1 MSLTI
6 EEVLALPGLDS
17 MRLRAG
23 AVGLQNPV
31 RWPYVAENSGIAE
44 WVLGGELVFVTGI
57 NHPRDEENLLRLLNE
72 ACERQVAGLVILT
85 GPAYIQAIPQR
96 LLAAAESAGMPLIE
110 QPYWL
115 KMVLVTQAIGS
126 ALIQAEQ
133 LGRSRHD
140 VLERLLAGQYQS
152 LDLLLHRAE
161 QLGMPLRGHWQVAQ
175 LQLEG
180 GESLF
185 AQGSAEEIEAQLD
198 RQHDSIAR
206 RLRQFAREH
215 PPALPVLGRAGQWTL
230 LLPAPDAAS
239 AQDNRQR
246 LASWLRPLNP
256 RLAPLKLFVGLSAAE
271 HPPAHL
277 AQALDEA
284 HQALAAARRFTERAG
299 LCVYDELGVL
309 KLLSS
314 VRDRAL
320 LDQFLSDRLGQL
332 LRHDQHHGPSLM
344 PTLEAWF
351 HENGNL
357 VAAAQRLAVHRN
369 TLTHRVQRIEAL
381 SGLALD
387 NPYDRLDIGVAL
399 MIWRLSA

>member
-6 EEVLALPGLDS
+6 ADVLALPGLES
-17 MRLRAG
+17 MCLRAG
-23 AVGLQNPV
+23 EAGLENGV

-57 NHPRDEENLLRLLNE
+57 NHPRDEANLLQLLEE

-85 GPAYIQAIPQR
+85 GPAYIQAIPRR
-96 LLAAAESAGMPLIE
+96 LLEAAEAAGMPLIE
-110 QPYWL
+110 QPYSL

-126 ALIQAEQ
+126 ALIQSEQ

-140 VLERLLAGQYQS
+140 VLERLLTGDYQS
-152 LDLLLHRAE
+152 LDLLLHRGV
-161 QLGMPLRGHWQVAQ
+161 QLGLSLAGHWQVVQ

-180 GESLF
+180 SELLF
-185 AQGSAEEIEAQLD
+185 AQGDTAEVEAQLA
-198 RQHDSIAR
+198 RQHDGISR
-206 RLRQFAREH
+206 RLRQVSAG
-215 PPALPVLGRAGQWTL
+215 LPVLGRAGQWTL
-230 LLPAPDAAS
+230 LLPAPDAVA
-239 AQDNRQR
+239 AQANRQQ
-246 LASWLRPLNP
+246 LASWLNPLNL
-256 RLAPLKLFVGLSAAE
+256 RLAPLKLFIGLSAAA
-271 HPPAHL
+271 HPPARL
-277 AQALDEA
+277 AQAQDEA
-284 HQALAAARRFTERAG
+284 RQALAAARRFSERAG

-309 KLLSS
+309 KLLSG

-320 LDQFLSDRLGQL
+320 LDHFLNERLGPL
-332 LRHDQHHGPSLM
+332 LRHDMHHGPSLM

-381 SGLALD
+381 CGLTLD
-387 NPYDRLDIGVAL
+387 NAYDRLDIGIAL

>member
-1 MSLTI
+1 MSLTLGD
-6 EEVLALPGLDS
+6 VLALPGLES

-23 AVGLQNPV
+23 EGGLDNTV

-57 NHPRDEENLLRLLNE
+57 NHPRDEANLLQMLDE
-72 ACERQVAGLVILT
+72 ACQRHVAGLVILT

-96 LLAAAESAGMPLIE
+96 LLDAAEAAGMPLIE
-110 QPYWL
+110 QPYSL

-126 ALIQAEQ
+126 ALIQSEQ

-140 VLERLLAGQYQS
+140 VLERLLTGDYQS
-152 LDLLLHRAE
+152 LELLLHRAA
-161 QLGMPLRGHWQVAQ
+161 QLGMSLAGHWQVVQ

-180 GESLF
+180 SELLF
-185 AQGSAEEIEAQLD
+185 AKGDAAVVEAQLA
-198 RQHDSIAR
+198 RQHDGINR
-206 RLRQFAREH
+206 RLRQLCAG
-215 PPALPVLGRAGQWTL
+215 LPVLGRAGQWTV
-230 LLPAPDAAS
+230 LLPAPDAVAALS
-239 AQDNRQR
+239 NRQL
-246 LASWLRPLNP
+246 LANWLNPLNL
-256 RLAPLKLFVGLSAAE
+256 RLAPLKLFIGLSAAA
-271 HPPAHL
+271 HPPARL
-277 AQALDEA
+277 AQAQDEA
-284 HQALAAARRFTERAG
+284 RQALAAARRFSERAG

-309 KLLSS
+309 KLLSG

-320 LDQFLSDRLGQL
+320 LDQFLNERLGPL
-332 LRHDQHHGPSLM
+332 LRHDLHHGPSLM

-381 SGLALD
+381 CGLTLD
-387 NPYDRLDIGVAL
+387 NSYDRLDIGIAL

>member
-6 EEVLALPGLDS
+6 ADVLALPGLES
-17 MRLRAG
+17 MCLRAG
-23 AVGLQNPV
+23 EAGLENGV

-57 NHPRDEENLLRLLNE
+57 NHPRDEANLLQLLEE

-85 GPAYIQAIPQR
+85 GPAYIQAIPRR
-96 LLAAAESAGMPLIE
+96 LLEAAEAVGMPLIE
-110 QPYWL
+110 QPYSL

-126 ALIQAEQ
+126 ALIQSEQ

-140 VLERLLAGQYQS
+140 VLERLLTGDYQS
-152 LDLLLHRAE
+152 LDLLLHRGV
-161 QLGMPLRGHWQVAQ
+161 QLGLSLAGHWQVVQ

-180 GESLF
+180 SELLF
-185 AQGSAEEIEAQLD
+185 AQGDTAEVEAQLA
-198 RQHDSIAR
+198 RQHDGISR
-206 RLRQFAREH
+206 RLRQVSAG
-215 PPALPVLGRAGQWTL
+215 LPVLGRAGQWTL
-230 LLPAPDAAS
+230 LLPAPDAVA
-239 AQDNRQR
+239 AQANRQQ
-246 LASWLRPLNP
+246 LASWLNPLNL
-256 RLAPLKLFVGLSAAE
+256 RLAPLKLFIGLSAAA
-271 HPPAHL
+271 HPPARL

-284 HQALAAARRFTERAG
+284 RQALAAARRFSERAG

-309 KLLSS
+309 KLLSG

-320 LDQFLSDRLGQL
+320 LDQFLNERLGPL
-332 LRHDQHHGPSLM
+332 LRHDMHHGPSLM

-381 SGLALD
+381 CGLTLD
-387 NPYDRLDIGVAL
+387 NAYDRLDIGIAL

>member
-1 MSLTI
+1 MSLTLAD
-6 EEVLALPGLDS
+6 VLALPGLES
-17 MRLRAG
+17 MRLRA
-23 AVGLQNPV
+23 AEAGLANVV

-57 NHPRDEENLLRLLNE
+57 NHPRDEANLLQLLDE
-72 ACERQVAGLVILT
+72 ACQRQVAGLVILT

-96 LLAAAESAGMPLIE
+96 LLDAAEAAGMPLIE
-110 QPYWL
+110 QPYSL

-140 VLERLLAGQYQS
+140 VLERLLAGDYQS

-161 QLGMPLRGHWQVAQ
+161 QLGMSLAGHWQVAQ

-180 GESLF
+180 SELLF
-185 AQGSAEEIEAQLD
+185 AQGDAAQVEAQLA
-198 RQHDSIAR
+198 RQHDGITR
-206 RLRQFAREH
+206 RLRQLSAG
-215 PPALPVLGRAGQWTL
+215 LPVLGRAGQWSL
-230 LLPAPDAAS
+230 LMPAADAVTAL
-239 AQDNRQR
+239 ANRQQ
-246 LASWLRPLNP
+246 LANWLNP
-256 RLAPLKLFVGLSAAE
+256 INLRLAPLKLFIGMSATA
-271 HPPAHL
+271 HPPARL
-277 AQALDEA
+277 AQAQDEA
-284 HQALAAARRFTERAG
+284 RQALTAARRFSERAG

-309 KLLSS
+309 KLLSG

-320 LDQFLSDRLGQL
+320 LDQFLHERLGPL
-332 LRHDQHHGPSLM
+332 LRHDLHHGPSLM

-357 VAAAQRLAVHRN
+357 MAAAQRLALHRN
-369 TLTHRVQRIEAL
+369 TLTHRIQRIEAL
-381 SGLALD
+381 CGLTLD
-387 NPYDRLDIGVAL
+387 NAYDRLDIGIAL

>member
-1 MSLTI
+1 MSLTVTD
-6 EEVLALPGLDS
+6 VLALPGLES

-23 AVGLQNPV
+23 SAGLDNAV

-57 NHPRDEENLLRLLNE
+57 NHPRDEANLLQLLEE
-72 ACERQVAGLVILT
+72 ACQRQVAGLVILT
-85 GPAYIQAIPQR
+85 GPAYIQIIPQR
-96 LLAAAESAGMPLIE
+96 LLDAAEAAGMPLIE
-110 QPYWL
+110 QPYSL

-140 VLERLLAGQYQS
+140 VLERLLTGDYQS
-152 LDLLLHRAE
+152 LDLLLHRAA
-161 QLGMPLRGHWQVAQ
+161 QLGMPLAGRWQVVQ

-180 GESLF
+180 GEALF
-185 AQGSAEEIEAQLD
+185 DQDDTAQVEAQLA
-198 RQHDSIAR
+198 RQHEAITR
-206 RLRQFAREH
+206 RLRQFSASI
-215 PPALPVLGRAGQWTL
+215 PVVGRAGQWTL
-230 LLPAPDAAS
+230 LLPATDAGA
-239 AQDNRQR
+239 ALANRQQ
-246 LASWLRPLNP
+246 LATWLNPLNL
-256 RLAPLKLFVGLSAAE
+256 RLAPLKLFIGLSAAA
-271 HPPAHL
+271 HPPARL
-277 AQALDEA
+277 AQAQDEA
-284 HQALAAARRFTERAG
+284 RQALAAARRFSERAG

-309 KLLSS
+309 KLLSG

-320 LDQFLSDRLGQL
+320 LDQFLNERLGPL
-332 LRHDQHHGPSLM
+332 LRHDLHHGPSLM

-357 VAAAQRLAVHRN
+357 MAAAQRLAVHRN

-381 SGLALD
+381 CGLTLD
-387 NPYDRLDIGVAL
+387 NAYDRLDIGIAL

>member
-6 EEVLALPGLDS
+6 AEVLALPGLES

-23 AVGLQNPV
+23 AAALDNVV

-57 NHPRDEENLLRLLNE
+57 NHPRDEANLLQLLDE
-72 ACERQVAGLVILT
+72 ACQRQVAGLVILT
-85 GPAYIQAIPQR
+85 GAAYIQAIPQR
-96 LLAAAESAGMPLIE
+96 LLDAAEAAGMPLIE
-110 QPYWL
+110 QPYSL

-126 ALIQAEQ
+126 ALIQSEQ

-140 VLERLLAGQYQS
+140 VLERLLSGDYQS
-152 LDLLLHRAE
+152 LDFLLHRAV
-161 QLGMPLRGHWQVAQ
+161 QLNMPMAGHWQVAQ

-180 GESLF
+180 SELLF
-185 AQGSAEEIEAQLD
+185 AQGDAAQVEAQLA
-198 RQHDSIAR
+198 RQHDGISR
-206 RLRQFAREH
+206 RLRQLSAV
-215 PPALPVLGRAGQWTL
+215 LPVLGRAGQWTL
-230 LLPAPDAAS
+230 LLPAPDAVTALV
-239 AQDNRQR
+239 NRQQ
-246 LASWLRPLNP
+246 LANWLNPLNL
-256 RLAPLKLFVGLSAAE
+256 RLAPLKLFIGLSAAA
-271 HPPAHL
+271 HPPARL
-277 AQALDEA
+277 AQAQDEA
-284 HQALAAARRFTERAG
+284 RQALVAARRFSERAG

-309 KLLSS
+309 KLLSG

-320 LDQFLSDRLGQL
+320 LDQFLNERLGPL
-332 LRHDQHHGPSLM
+332 LRHDLHHGPSLM

-357 VAAAQRLAVHRN
+357 VAAAQRLALHRN

-381 SGLALD
+381 CGLTLD
-387 NPYDRLDIGVAL
+387 NAYDRLDIGIAL

>member
-6 EEVLALPGLDS
+6 ADVLALPGLES
-17 MRLRAG
+17 MCLRAG
-23 AVGLQNPV
+23 EAGLENGV

-57 NHPRDEENLLRLLNE
+57 NHPRDEANLLQLLEE

-85 GPAYIQAIPQR
+85 GPAYIQAIPRR
-96 LLAAAESAGMPLIE
+96 LLEAAEAAGMPLIE
-110 QPYWL
+110 QPYSL

-126 ALIQAEQ
+126 ALIQSEQ

-140 VLERLLAGQYQS
+140 VLERLLTGDYQS
-152 LDLLLHRAE
+152 LDLLLHRGV
-161 QLGMPLRGHWQVAQ
+161 QLGLSLAGHWQVVQ

-180 GESLF
+180 SELLF
-185 AQGSAEEIEAQLD
+185 AQGDTAEVEAQLA
-198 RQHDSIAR
+198 RQHDGISR
-206 RLRQFAREH
+206 RLRQVSAG
-215 PPALPVLGRAGQWTL
+215 LPVLGRAGQWTL
-230 LLPAPDAAS
+230 LLPAPDAVA
-239 AQDNRQR
+239 AQANRQQ
-246 LASWLRPLNP
+246 LASWLNPLNL
-256 RLAPLKLFVGLSAAE
+256 RLAPLKLFIGLSAAA
-271 HPPAHL
+271 HPPARL
-277 AQALDEA
+277 AQAQDEA
-284 HQALAAARRFTERAG
+284 RQALAAARRFSERAG

-309 KLLSS
+309 KLLSG

-320 LDQFLSDRLGQL
+320 LDQFLNERLGPL
-332 LRHDQHHGPSLM
+332 LRHDMHHGPSLM

-381 SGLALD
+381 CGLTLENA
-387 NPYDRLDIGVAL
+387 YDRLDIGIAL

>member
-1 MSLTI
+1 MSLTLAD
-6 EEVLALPGLDS
+6 VLALPGLES
-17 MRLRAG
+17 MHLRAG
-23 AVGLQNPV
+23 AAGLDNRV

-44 WVLGGELVFVTGI
+44 WVLGGELEFVTGI
-57 NHPRDEENLLRLLNE
+57 NHPRDETNLLQLLEE

-96 LLAAAESAGMPLIE
+96 LLDAAEAAGMPLIE
-110 QPYWL
+110 QPYSL

-126 ALIQAEQ
+126 ALIQSEQ

-140 VLERLLAGQYQS
+140 VLERLLTGDYQS
-152 LDLLLHRAE
+152 LDLLLHRAS
-161 QLGMPLRGHWQVAQ
+161 QLGMALAGHWQVVQ

-180 GESLF
+180 SELLF
-185 AQGSAEEIEAQLD
+185 AQGDAASVEVQLA
-198 RQHDSIAR
+198 RQHDGISR
-206 RLRQFAREH
+206 RLRQLSIG
-215 PPALPVLGRAGQWTL
+215 LPVLGRAGQWTM
-230 LLPAPDAAS
+230 LLPAPDAVA
-239 AQDNRQR
+239 ALANRQQ
-246 LASWLRPLNP
+246 LANWLNPLNL
-256 RLAPLKLFVGLSAAE
+256 RLAPLKLFIGLSAAA
-271 HPPAHL
+271 HPPARL
-277 AQALDEA
+277 AQGQDEA
-284 HQALAAARRFTERAG
+284 RQALAAARRFSERAG

-309 KLLSS
+309 KLLSG

-320 LDQFLSDRLGQL
+320 LDQFLNERLGPL
-332 LRHDQHHGPSLM
+332 LRHDLHHGPSLM

-381 SGLALD
+381 CGLTLD
-387 NPYDRLDIGVAL
+387 NAYDRLDIGIAL

>member
-1 MSLTI
+1 MSLTLAD
-6 EEVLALPGLDS
+6 VLALPGLES

-23 AVGLQNPV
+23 EASLDNRV

-57 NHPRDEENLLRLLNE
+57 NHPRDEANLLQLLDE
-72 ACERQVAGLVILT
+72 ACQRQVAGLVILT

-96 LLAAAESAGMPLIE
+96 LLDAAEAAGMPLIE
-110 QPYWL
+110 QPYSL

-126 ALIQAEQ
+126 ALIQSEQ

-140 VLERLLAGQYQS
+140 VLERLLTGDYQS
-152 LDLLLHRAE
+152 LDLLLHRAV
-161 QLGMPLRGHWQVAQ
+161 QLGMSLAGHWQIVQ

-180 GESLF
+180 SELLF
-185 AQGSAEEIEAQLD
+185 AQDDATRVEAQLA
-198 RQHDSIAR
+198 RQHDAISR
-206 RLRQFAREH
+206 RLRQLST
-215 PPALPVLGRAGQWTL
+215 ALPILGRAGQWTL
-230 LLPAPDAAS
+230 LLPAPDAVAAS
-239 AQDNRQR
+239 ANRQQ
-246 LASWLRPLNP
+246 LAQWLKPLNL
-256 RLAPLKLFVGLSAAE
+256 RLAPLKLFIGLSAAR
-271 HPPAHL
+271 HPAERL
-277 AQALDEA
+277 AQAQDEA
-284 HQALAAARRFTERAG
+284 RQALAAARRFSERAG

-309 KLLSS
+309 KLLSG

-320 LDQFLSDRLGQL
+320 LDQFLNERLGPL
-332 LRHDQHHGPSLM
+332 LRHDLHHGPSLM

-381 SGLALD
+381 CGLTLD
-387 NPYDRLDIGVAL
+387 NAYDRLDIGIAL

>member
-6 EEVLALPGLDS
+6 ADVLALRGLES

-23 AVGLQNPV
+23 AAALDNVV

-57 NHPRDEENLLRLLNE
+57 NHPRDEANLLQLLDE
-72 ACERQVAGLVILT
+72 ACQRQVAGLVILT
-85 GPAYIQAIPQR
+85 GAAYIQAIPQR
-96 LLAAAESAGMPLIE
+96 LLDAAEAAGMPLIE
-110 QPYWL
+110 QPYSL

-126 ALIQAEQ
+126 ALIQSEQ

-140 VLERLLAGQYQS
+140 VLERLLSGDYQS
-152 LDLLLHRAE
+152 LDLLLHRAV
-161 QLGMPLRGHWQVAQ
+161 QLNMPLAGHWQVAQ

-180 GESLF
+180 SELLF
-185 AQGSAEEIEAQLD
+185 AQGDAAQVEAQLA
-198 RQHDSIAR
+198 RQHDAISR
-206 RLRQFAREH
+206 RLRQLSAV
-215 PPALPVLGRAGQWTL
+215 LPVLGRAGQWTL
-230 LLPAPDAAS
+230 LLPTPDAVTAL
-239 AQDNRQR
+239 ANRQQ
-246 LASWLRPLNP
+246 LANWLNPLNL
-256 RLAPLKLFVGLSAAE
+256 RLAPLKLFIGLSAAA
-271 HPPAHL
+271 HPPARL
-277 AQALDEA
+277 AQAQDEA
-284 HQALAAARRFTERAG
+284 RQALVAARRFSERAG

-309 KLLSS
+309 KLLSG

-320 LDQFLSDRLGQL
+320 LDQFLNERLGPL
-332 LRHDQHHGPSLM
+332 LRHDLHHGPSLM

-357 VAAAQRLAVHRN
+357 VAAAQRLALHRN

-381 SGLALD
+381 CGLTLD
-387 NPYDRLDIGVAL
+387 NAYDRLDIGIAL

>member
-6 EEVLALPGLDS
+6 ADVLALPGLES

-23 AVGLQNPV
+23 AAALDNVV

-57 NHPRDEENLLRLLNE
+57 NHPRDEANLLQLLDE
-72 ACERQVAGLVILT
+72 ACQRQVAGLVILT
-85 GPAYIQAIPQR
+85 GAAYIQAIPQR
-96 LLAAAESAGMPLIE
+96 LLDAAEAAGMPLIE
-110 QPYWL
+110 QPYSL

-126 ALIQAEQ
+126 ALIQSEQ

-140 VLERLLAGQYQS
+140 VLERLLTGDYQS
-152 LDLLLHRAE
+152 LELLLHRAT
-161 QLGMPLRGHWQVAQ
+161 QLGMPLAGYWQVVQ

-180 GESLF
+180 NELLF
-185 AQGSAEEIEAQLD
+185 AQGDAASVEAQLA
-198 RQHDSIAR
+198 RQHDVISR
-206 RLRQFAREH
+206 RLRQFSAG
-215 PPALPVLGRAGQWTL
+215 LPVQGRAGQWTV
-230 LLPAPDAAS
+230 LLPAPDAVA
-239 AQDNRQR
+239 ALTNRQQ
-246 LASWLRPLNP
+246 LAHWLNPLNL
-256 RLAPLKLFVGLSAAE
+256 RLAPLKLFIGLSAAA

-277 AQALDEA
+277 AQAQDEA
-284 HQALAAARRFTERAG
+284 RQALAAARRFSERAG

-309 KLLSS
+309 KLLSG

-320 LDQFLSDRLGQL
+320 LDQFLNERLGPL
-332 LRHDQHHGPSLM
+332 LRHDLHHGPSLM

-381 SGLALD
+381 CGLTLD
-387 NPYDRLDIGVAL
+387 NAYDRLDIGIAL

>member
-6 EEVLALPGLDS
+6 ADVLALPGLES

-23 AVGLQNPV
+23 ETGLDNGV

-57 NHPRDEENLLRLLNE
+57 NHPRDETNLLQLLEE
-72 ACERQVAGLVILT
+72 ACERQVAGLVVLT

-96 LLAAAESAGMPLIE
+96 LLDAAEAAGMPLIE
-110 QPYWL
+110 QPYSL

-126 ALIQAEQ
+126 ALIQSEQ
-133 LGRSRHD
+133 LGRSRYD
-140 VLERLLAGQYQS
+140 VLERLLTGDYQS
-152 LDLLLHRAE
+152 LELLLHRAT
-161 QLGMPLRGHWQVAQ
+161 QLGMPLAGYWQVVQ

-180 GESLF
+180 NELLF
-185 AQGSAEEIEAQLD
+185 AQGDAASVEAQLA
-198 RQHDSIAR
+198 RQHDVISR
-206 RLRQFAREH
+206 RLRQFSAG
-215 PPALPVLGRAGQWTL
+215 LPVQGRAGQWTV
-230 LLPAPDAAS
+230 LLPAPDAVA
-239 AQDNRQR
+239 ALTNRQQ
-246 LASWLRPLNP
+246 LAHWLNPLNL
-256 RLAPLKLFVGLSAAE
+256 RLAPLKLFIGLSAAA

-277 AQALDEA
+277 AQAQDEA
-284 HQALAAARRFTERAG
+284 RQALAAARRFSERAG

-309 KLLSS
+309 KLLSG

-320 LDQFLSDRLGQL
+320 LDQFLNERLGPL
-332 LRHDQHHGPSLM
+332 LRHDLHHGPSLM

-381 SGLALD
+381 CGLTLD
-387 NPYDRLDIGVAL
+387 NAYDRLDIGIAL

>member
-1 MSLTI
+1 MSLTVA
-6 EEVLALPGLDS
+6 EVLALPGLES

-23 AVGLQNPV
+23 SVAQDNVV

-57 NHPRDEENLLRLLNE
+57 NHPRDEANLLQLLDE
-72 ACERQVAGLVILT
+72 ACQRNVAGLVILT
-85 GPAYIQAIPQR
+85 GPAYIHAIPQR
-96 LLAAAESAGMPLIE
+96 LLDAAEAAGMPLIE
-110 QPYWL
+110 QPYSL

-126 ALIQAEQ
+126 ALIQSEQ

-140 VLERLLAGQYQS
+140 VLERLLTGDYQS
-152 LDLLLHRAE
+152 LELLLHRAV
-161 QLGMPLRGHWQVAQ
+161 QLGMSLAGHWQVAQ

-180 GESLF
+180 SELLF
-185 AQGSAEEIEAQLD
+185 AQGDAAQVEAQLA
-198 RQHDSIAR
+198 RQHDAISR
-206 RLRQFAREH
+206 RLRQLSAVV
-215 PPALPVLGRAGQWTL
+215 PVLGRAGQWTV
-230 LLPAPDAAS
+230 LLPATDAVA
-239 AQDNRQR
+239 ALANREQ
-246 LASWLRPLNP
+246 LANWLNPLNL
-256 RLAPLKLFVGLSAAE
+256 RLAPLKLFIGLSAAA
-271 HPPAHL
+271 HPPARL
-277 AQALDEA
+277 AQAQDEA
-284 HQALAAARRFTERAG
+284 RQALAAARRFSERAG

-309 KLLSS
+309 KLLSG

-320 LDQFLSDRLGQL
+320 LDQFLNERLGPL
-332 LRHDQHHGPSLM
+332 LRHDLHHGPSLM

-381 SGLALD
+381 CGLTLD
-387 NPYDRLDIGVAL
+387 NAYDRLDIGIAL

>member
-1 MSLTI
+1 MSLTLAD
-6 EEVLALPGLDS
+6 VLALPGLES
-17 MRLRAG
+17 MHLRAG
-23 AVGLQNPV
+23 AAGLDNRV

-57 NHPRDEENLLRLLNE
+57 NHPRDETNLLQLLEE

-96 LLAAAESAGMPLIE
+96 LLDAAEAAGMPLIE
-110 QPYWL
+110 QPYSL

-126 ALIQAEQ
+126 ALIQSEQ

-140 VLERLLAGQYQS
+140 VLERLLTGDYQS
-152 LDLLLHRAE
+152 LDLLLHRAT
-161 QLGMPLRGHWQVAQ
+161 QLGMPLAEHWQVVQ

-180 GESLF
+180 SELLF
-185 AQGSAEEIEAQLD
+185 AQGDAASVEVQLA
-198 RQHDSIAR
+198 RQHDGISR
-206 RLRQFAREH
+206 RLRQLSAG
-215 PPALPVLGRAGQWTL
+215 LPVLGRAGQWTM
-230 LLPAPDAAS
+230 LLPAPDAVA
-239 AQDNRQR
+239 ALANRQQ
-246 LASWLRPLNP
+246 LANWLNPLNL
-256 RLAPLKLFVGLSAAE
+256 RLAPLKLFIGLSAAV
-271 HPPAHL
+271 HPPARL
-277 AQALDEA
+277 AQAQDEA
-284 HQALAAARRFTERAG
+284 RQALAAARRFSERAG

-309 KLLSS
+309 KLLSG

-320 LDQFLSDRLGQL
+320 LDQFLNERLGPL
-332 LRHDQHHGPSLM
+332 LRHDLHHGPSLM

-381 SGLALD
+381 CGLTLD
-387 NPYDRLDIGVAL
+387 NAYDRLDIGIAL

>member
-1 MSLTI
+1 MSLTVA
-6 EEVLALPGLDS
+6 EVLTLPGLES
-17 MRLRAG
+17 MCLRAG
-23 AVGLQNPV
+23 SVALDNVV

-57 NHPRDEENLLRLLNE
+57 NHPRDAANLLRLLDE
-72 ACERQVAGLVILT
+72 ACLRQVAGLVILT

-96 LLAAAESAGMPLIE
+96 LLDAAEAAGMPLIE
-110 QPYWL
+110 QPYSL

-126 ALIQAEQ
+126 ALIQSEQ

-140 VLERLLAGQYQS
+140 VLERLLSGDYQS
-152 LDLLLHRAE
+152 LDVLLHRAVK
-161 QLGMPLRGHWQVAQ
+161 LGMSLAGHWQVAQ

-180 GESLF
+180 SELLF
-185 AQGSAEEIEAQLD
+185 AEGDAAQVEAQLA
-198 RQHDSIAR
+198 RQHDAISR
-206 RLRQFAREH
+206 RLRQLSAV
-215 PPALPVLGRAGQWTL
+215 LPVLDRAGQWTL
-230 LLPAPDAAS
+230 LLPATDAVA
-239 AQDNRQR
+239 ALANRQQ
-246 LASWLRPLNP
+246 LADWLNPLNL
-256 RLAPLKLFVGLSAAE
+256 RLAPLKLFIGLSAAA
-271 HPPAHL
+271 HPPARL
-277 AQALDEA
+277 AHAQDEA
-284 HQALAAARRFTERAG
+284 RQALAAARRFSERAG

-309 KLLSS
+309 KLLSG

-320 LDQFLSDRLGQL
+320 LDQFLNERLGPL
-332 LRHDQHHGPSLM
+332 LRHDLHHGPSLM

-381 SGLALD
+381 CGLTLD
-387 NPYDRLDIGVAL
+387 NAYDRLDIGIAL

>member
-6 EEVLALPGLDS
+6 ADVLALPGLES

-23 AVGLQNPV
+23 TAGLENGV

-57 NHPRDEENLLRLLNE
+57 NHPRDEGNLMQLLEE

-96 LLAAAESAGMPLIE
+96 LLEAAEAAGMPLIE
-110 QPYWL
+110 QPYSL

-126 ALIQAEQ
+126 ALIQSEQ

-140 VLERLLAGQYQS
+140 VLERLLTGDYQS
-152 LDLLLHRAE
+152 LDLLLHRGG
-161 QLGMPLRGHWQVAQ
+161 QLGLSLAGHWQVVQ

-180 GESLF
+180 SELLF
-185 AQGSAEEIEAQLD
+185 AQGDAAAVEVQLA
-198 RQHDSIAR
+198 RQHDAINR
-206 RLRQFAREH
+206 RLRQVSAG
-215 PPALPVLGRAGQWTL
+215 LPVLGRAGQWTL
-230 LLPAPDAAS
+230 LLPASDAVA
-239 AQDNRQR
+239 ALVNRQH
-246 LASWLRPLNP
+246 LASWLNPLNL
-256 RLAPLKLFVGLSAAE
+256 RLAPLKLFIGLSAAA
-271 HPPAHL
+271 HPPARL
-277 AQALDEA
+277 AQAQDEA
-284 HQALAAARRFTERAG
+284 RQALAAARRFSERAG

-309 KLLSS
+309 KLLSG

-320 LDQFLSDRLGQL
+320 LDQFLHERLGPL
-332 LRHDQHHGPSLM
+332 LRHDAQHGPNLM

-381 SGLALD
+381 CGLTLD
-387 NPYDRLDIGVAL
+387 NSYDRLDIGIAL

>member
-6 EEVLALPGLDS
+6 ADVLALPGLES

-23 AVGLQNPV
+23 ETGLDNGV

-57 NHPRDEENLLRLLNE
+57 NHPRDETNLLQLLEE
-72 ACERQVAGLVILT
+72 ACERQVAGLVVLT

-96 LLAAAESAGMPLIE
+96 LLDAAEAAGMPLIE
-110 QPYWL
+110 QPYSL

-126 ALIQAEQ
+126 ALIQSEQ

-140 VLERLLAGQYQS
+140 VLERLLTGDYQS
-152 LDLLLHRAE
+152 LDLLLHRAV
-161 QLGMPLRGHWQVAQ
+161 QLGMSLAGHWQIVQ

-180 GESLF
+180 SELLF
-185 AQGSAEEIEAQLD
+185 AQDDATRVEAQLA
-198 RQHDSIAR
+198 RQHDAISR
-206 RLRQFAREH
+206 RLRQLST
-215 PPALPVLGRAGQWTL
+215 ALPILGRAGQWTL
-230 LLPAPDAAS
+230 LLPAPDAGAAS
-239 AQDNRQR
+239 ANRQQ
-246 LASWLRPLNP
+246 LAQWLKPLNL
-256 RLAPLKLFVGLSAAE
+256 RLAPLKLFIGLSAAR
-271 HPPAHL
+271 HPAERL
-277 AQALDEA
+277 AQAQDEA
-284 HQALAAARRFTERAG
+284 RQALAAARRFSERAG

-309 KLLSS
+309 KLLSG

-320 LDQFLSDRLGQL
+320 LDQFLNERLGPL
-332 LRHDQHHGPSLM
+332 LRHDLHHGPSLM

-357 VAAAQRLAVHRN
+357 MAAAQRLAVHRN
-369 TLTHRVQRIEAL
+369 TLTHRIQRIEAL
-381 SGLALD
+381 CGLTLD
-387 NPYDRLDIGVAL
+387 NSYDRLDIGIAL

>member
-6 EEVLALPGLDS
+6 ADVLALPGLES

-23 AVGLQNPV
+23 AAALDNVV

-57 NHPRDEENLLRLLNE
+57 NHPRDEANLLQLLDE
-72 ACERQVAGLVILT
+72 ACQRQVAGLVILT
-85 GPAYIQAIPQR
+85 GAAYIQAIPQR
-96 LLAAAESAGMPLIE
+96 LLDAAEAAGMPLIE
-110 QPYWL
+110 QPYSL

-126 ALIQAEQ
+126 ALIQSEQ

-140 VLERLLAGQYQS
+140 VLERLLSGDYQS
-152 LDLLLHRAE
+152 LDLLLHRAV
-161 QLGMPLRGHWQVAQ
+161 QLNMPLAGHWQVAQ

-180 GESLF
+180 SELLF
-185 AQGSAEEIEAQLD
+185 AQGDAAQVEAQLA
-198 RQHDSIAR
+198 RQHDAISR
-206 RLRQFAREH
+206 RLRQLSAV
-215 PPALPVLGRAGQWTL
+215 LPVLGRAGQWTL
-230 LLPAPDAAS
+230 LLPAPDAVTAL
-239 AQDNRQR
+239 ANRQQ
-246 LASWLRPLNP
+246 LANWLNPLNL
-256 RLAPLKLFVGLSAAE
+256 RLAPLKLFIGLSAAA
-271 HPPAHL
+271 HPPARL
-277 AQALDEA
+277 AQAQDEA
-284 HQALAAARRFTERAG
+284 RQALVAARRFSERAG

-309 KLLSS
+309 KLLSG

-320 LDQFLSDRLGQL
+320 LDQFLNERLGPL
-332 LRHDQHHGPSLM
+332 LRHDLHHGPSLM

-357 VAAAQRLAVHRN
+357 VAAAQRLALHRN

-381 SGLALD
+381 CGLTLD
-387 NPYDRLDIGVAL
+387 NAYDRLDIGIAL

>member
-1 MSLTI
+1 MSLTLAD
-6 EEVLALPGLDS
+6 VLALPGLES
-17 MRLRAG
+17 MHLRAG
-23 AVGLQNPV
+23 AAGLDNRV

-57 NHPRDEENLLRLLNE
+57 NHPRDETNLLQLLEE

-96 LLAAAESAGMPLIE
+96 LLDAAEAAGMPLIE
-110 QPYWL
+110 QPYSL

-126 ALIQAEQ
+126 ALIQSEQ

-140 VLERLLAGQYQS
+140 VLERLLTGDYQS
-152 LDLLLHRAE
+152 LDLLLHRAS
-161 QLGMPLRGHWQVAQ
+161 QLGMALAGHWQVVQ

-180 GESLF
+180 SELLF
-185 AQGSAEEIEAQLD
+185 AQGNAASVEVQLA
-198 RQHDSIAR
+198 RQHDGISR
-206 RLRQFAREH
+206 RLRQLSAG
-215 PPALPVLGRAGQWTL
+215 LPVLGRAGQWTM
-230 LLPAPDAAS
+230 LLPAPDAVA
-239 AQDNRQR
+239 ALANRQQ
-246 LASWLRPLNP
+246 LANWLNPLNL
-256 RLAPLKLFVGLSAAE
+256 RLAPLKLFIGLSAAA
-271 HPPAHL
+271 HPPARL
-277 AQALDEA
+277 AQGQDEA
-284 HQALAAARRFTERAG
+284 RQALTAARRFSERAG

-309 KLLSS
+309 KLLSG

-320 LDQFLSDRLGQL
+320 LDQFLNERLGPL
-332 LRHDQHHGPSLM
+332 LRHDLHHGPSLM

-381 SGLALD
+381 CGLTLD
-387 NPYDRLDIGVAL
+387 NAYDRLDIGIAL

>member
-1 MSLTI
+1 MSLTLAD
-6 EEVLALPGLDS
+6 VLALPGLES

-23 AVGLQNPV
+23 AAGLDNRV

-57 NHPRDEENLLRLLNE
+57 NHPRDETNLLQLLEE

-96 LLAAAESAGMPLIE
+96 LLDAAETAGMPLIE
-110 QPYWL
+110 QPYSL

-126 ALIQAEQ
+126 ALIQSEQ

-140 VLERLLAGQYQS
+140 VLERLLTGDYQS
-152 LDLLLHRAE
+152 LDLLLHRAT
-161 QLGMPLRGHWQVAQ
+161 QLGMPLAEHWQVVQ

-180 GESLF
+180 SELLF
-185 AQGSAEEIEAQLD
+185 AQGDAASVEVQLA
-198 RQHDSIAR
+198 RQHDGISR
-206 RLRQFAREH
+206 RLRQLSAG
-215 PPALPVLGRAGQWTL
+215 LPVLGRAGQWTL
-230 LLPAPDAAS
+230 LLPAPDAVA
-239 AQDNRQR
+239 ALANRQQ
-246 LASWLRPLNP
+246 LAQWLNSLNL
-256 RLAPLKLFVGLSAAE
+256 RLAPLKLFIGLSAAA
-271 HPPAHL
+271 HPPARL
-277 AQALDEA
+277 AQGQDEA
-284 HQALAAARRFTERAG
+284 RQALAAARRFSERAG

-309 KLLSS
+309 KLLSG

-320 LDQFLSDRLGQL
+320 LDQFLNERLGPL
-332 LRHDQHHGPSLM
+332 LRHDLHHGPSLM

-381 SGLALD
+381 CGLTLD
-387 NPYDRLDIGVAL
+387 NAYDRLDIGIAL